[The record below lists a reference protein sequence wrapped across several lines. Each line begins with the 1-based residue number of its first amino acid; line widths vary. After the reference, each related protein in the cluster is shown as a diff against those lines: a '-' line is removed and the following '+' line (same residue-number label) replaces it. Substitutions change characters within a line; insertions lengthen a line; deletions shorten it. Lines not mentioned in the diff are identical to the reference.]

1 MDVFVKICG
10 LKTPEAVTAAIDA
23 GADMLGFVFF
33 EKSPR
38 NVSLEHAKEL
48 IKDVPENVETVA
60 LLVDPDDALVE
71 AVAEVGVDVIQ
82 LHGHES
88 PMRVIEVKARS
99 GLPVMKALPIANLND
114 VVMAHEYE
122 AIADALLFDAKPPE
136 GADLPGGNAVSFDWS
151 LLTNEV
157 WTKTWL
163 LAGGLDA
170 DNVAEA
176 ISVSGTRGVD
186 VSSGVEDA
194 PGEKSI
200 EKIRA
205 FIRAAKA
212 T

>member
-1 MDVFVKICG
+1 MEVVVKICG
-10 LKTPEAVTAAIDA
+10 LKTVEAVSAAVDG
-23 GADMLGFVFF
+23 GADLLGFVFF

-38 NVSLEHAKEL
+38 NVSLEDAAVL
-48 IKDVPENVETVA
+48 IADIPDYIEAVA
-60 LLVDPDDALVE
+60 LMVDPDDALVE
-71 AVAEVGVDVIQ
+71 AVADIGFDLIQ

-114 VVMAHEYE
+114 VVLAHEYE

-170 DNVAEA
+170 GNVAEA
-176 ISVSGTRGVD
+176 ISVSGARGVD

-205 FIRAAKA
+205 FIRAAKG
-212 T
+212 